1 MSSELA
7 IVVMSCD
14 RYADM
19 WEPFIRCFE
28 QYWPDCPYEK
38 YLITETSKCQNKFF
52 TETFECGAETEWTDR
67 LDYIVTQ
74 LEQDHFLI
82 LCDDYLLCDRVDNE
96 KMEELVE
103 IAKIHGAGNLRLL
116 PNPAPDNLIIDT
128 VEIGEIFRGG
138 QYRVSTQVGIWSREY
153 LRQFS
158 GMHTSIWGFERMG
171 SAMSVDFDPPVL
183 CTTRHVFPF
192 IDAVHK
198 GKWERDGVRLCER
211 NSIPLSFQQ
220 RPIMSNSDYLVKH
233 GKGAIIDVA
242 PKLVTRTINILTKLK
257 RALRS

>member
-19 WEPFIRCFE
+19 WEPFVRCFE
-28 QYWPDCPYEK
+28 RYWPDCTYDK
-38 YLITETSKCQNKFF
+38 YLVTETTKCQNKFF
-52 TETFECGAETEWTDR
+52 VDTLICGADTEWTDR
-67 LDYIVTQ
+67 LDHIVTQ
-74 LEQDHFLI
+74 LEQEHFLI
-82 LCDDYLLCDRVDNE
+82 LCDDYLLCDRVDSE
-96 KMEELVE
+96 KMEEFVKF
-103 IAKIHGAGNLRLL
+103 AKIYGAGNLRLL
-116 PNPAPDNLIIDT
+116 PNPAPDNLIFDAA
-128 VEIGEIFRGG
+128 EIGEISRGK
-138 QYRVSTQVGIWSREY
+138 QYRVSTQAGIWSREY

-171 SAMSVDFDPPVL
+171 SAMSVDFDQPVL

-198 GKWERDGVRLCER
+198 GKWERDGVRHCER
-211 NSIPLSFQQ
+211 NSIRLSFQQ
-220 RPIMSNSDYLVKH
+220 RPIMSNLDYLVKH

-242 PKLVTRTINILTKLK
+242 PKLVTKTINILTELK
-257 RALRS
+257 RSLKT

>member
-1 MSSELA
+1 
-7 IVVMSCD
+7 
-14 RYADM
+14 
-19 WEPFIRCFE
+19 
-28 QYWPDCPYEK
+28 
-38 YLITETSKCQNKFF
+38 
-52 TETFECGAETEWTDR
+52 
-67 LDYIVTQ
+67 
-74 LEQDHFLI
+74 
-82 LCDDYLLCDRVDNE
+82 
-96 KMEELVE
+96 
-103 IAKIHGAGNLRLL
+103 
-116 PNPAPDNLIIDT
+116 
-128 VEIGEIFRGG
+128 
-138 QYRVSTQVGIWSREY
+138 
-153 LRQFS
+153 
-158 GMHTSIWGFERMG
+158 MG